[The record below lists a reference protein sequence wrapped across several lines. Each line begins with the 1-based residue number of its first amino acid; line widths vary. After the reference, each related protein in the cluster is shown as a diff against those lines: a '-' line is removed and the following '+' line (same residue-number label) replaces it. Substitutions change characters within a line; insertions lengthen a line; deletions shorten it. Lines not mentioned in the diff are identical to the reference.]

1 MRCASC
7 GADRLPDDAR
17 FCPYCGV
24 AVTAGGAAPLP
35 PGDPETIVIR
45 AAPADATPMATPA
58 VVGSPSRSTDLTPP
72 IRPAP
77 DASAADEPGGPTG
90 QAATATG
97 PTAPTPTPLPAD
109 ASPPPVRLDVGAAR
123 VYDVPTPPPSADATV
138 ASHLRPVLRRLVGGT
153 ALLGAAAGAA
163 AAALLMVVVAA
174 LLWQG
179 LPETNRSLLG
189 IPSNLSELR
198 GLAGLSGRRC
208 TGSAGQSRGRATRP
222 CSGRCWRSRPRRQA
236 AWPRSR

>member
-1 MRCASC
+1 
-7 GADRLPDDAR
+7 
-17 FCPYCGV
+17 
-24 AVTAGGAAPLP
+24 
-35 PGDPETIVIR
+35 
-45 AAPADATPMATPA
+45 
-58 VVGSPSRSTDLTPP
+58 
-72 IRPAP
+72 
-77 DASAADEPGGPTG
+77 
-90 QAATATG
+90 
-97 PTAPTPTPLPAD
+97 
-109 ASPPPVRLDVGAAR
+109 

-198 GLAGLSGRRC
+198 GSLAVWTTLHGIG
-208 TGSAGQSRGRATRP
+208 GAVEGAGDTPLLGPLLALAAT
-222 CSGRCWRSRPRRQA
+222 A
-236 AWPRSR
+236 AGGVAALEVIGA